1 MKYTLSLLILI
12 AFSSFAQQ
20 KDSLK
25 VFQSLKEVPEK
36 YKLKHFGIKGKVKSF
51 EESFGMLNDE
61 SGMIYEFNENGN
73 LLKISNSKKIIK
85 REYFYDVKGKLKSYK
100 YKNRLIEVE
109 LDEDENIIIQHVY
122 KKDRDTV
129 TVENTYNKDG
139 YWTSQ
144 THIETNQKMLEHKY
158 DENNKMTEIITYQD
172 GKLSSTIKL
181 TYKYFKKFIQVC
193 HNTTYINDEVFIQN
207 YFYID
212 YFGNELYG
220 FSIDEN
226 NPSQHQINEFFAV
239 YKLDQH
245 KNWFKTNV
253 FGGEIGSRYFTYY

>member
-12 AFSSFAQQ
+12 AFSSFKKQ

-144 THIETNQKMLEHKY
+144 THIETKKKMLEHKY

-181 TYKYFKKFIQVC
+181 T
-193 HNTTYINDEVFIQN
+193 
-207 YFYID
+207 
-212 YFGNELYG
+212 
-220 FSIDEN
+220 
-226 NPSQHQINEFFAV
+226 
-239 YKLDQH
+239 
-245 KNWFKTNV
+245 
-253 FGGEIGSRYFTYY
+253 